1 MKKEMNNKETVQEK
15 SAYIAPTLEVTI
27 IKMEQGIAA
36 GSASVRPTDP
46 FNNPIREEW
55 KEEEQSG
62 GIDW

>member
-1 MKKEMNNKETVQEK
+1 MKKEMNNNKTKQEK
-15 SAYIAPTLEVTI
+15 KPYMAPTLEVTI

-46 FNNPIREEW
+46 LNSPIREEW
-55 KEEEQSG
+55 NEEDQSG

>member
-1 MKKEMNNKETVQEK
+1 MNNNKTKQEK
-15 SAYIAPTLEVTI
+15 KPYMAPTLEVTI

-46 FNNPIREEW
+46 LNSPIREEW
-55 KEEEQSG
+55 NEDQSG